1 MAEPTTR
8 TEFKAWCKRKLGYP
22 VIDINVDDDQVDDR
36 VDEAIQYWNTFMQNG
51 MQRMY
56 LKYKLTADDVN
67 RSKTNVVETVTAQGS
82 GASEVATS
90 TIAVAVSATD
100 TTVTLA
106 DATSFP
112 ITGSIDVTSTTI
124 SNTLNGAVSA
134 GDTSVTLTAGGAFP
148 SSGKITIATDGTNVG
163 ETVSYSSKAGHVLT
177 TSALKYPHKT
187 GATVTFV
194 ENVTV
199 SAKTGNVLT
208 TTAFANAFD
217 VGATVTLYISAT
229 WEIGQDYIPMPDG
242 ILSVMRILPFT
253 DRGNLNMFDIRYQ
266 LRLNDLYDFSDI
278 SVIHY
283 QMVMWQ
289 LDLLDMLLV
298 GEKPINFNQIGDRL
312 YIDMAW
318 ASDMD
323 VGEYLV
329 MECYRKINAAEYQKA
344 YNDFWLKRYA
354 TALIKRQWGE
364 NLIKF
369 QGVTMLGGV
378 SMNGETIY
386 NEAIREIGELETE
399 GRLTFEEPLMFDI
412 G

>member
-36 VDEAIQYWNTFMQNG
+36 VDEAIQFWNTFMQNG
-51 MQRMY
+51 QQRVY
-56 LKYKLTADDVN
+56 LKHKLTQADVD
-67 RSKTNVVETVTAQGS
+67 RGLTNTSETATAIGT
-82 GASEVATS
+82 GASNQTTS
-90 TIAVAVSATD
+90 
-100 TTVTLA
+100 
-106 DATSFP
+106 
-112 ITGSIDVTSTTI
+112 
-124 SNTLNGAVSA
+124 TLNGAVSA
-134 GDTSVTLTAGGAFP
+134 AATSVTLTDATNFP
-148 SSGKITIATDGTNVG
+148 TTGSIIIAADGTNAA
-163 ETVSYSSKAGHVLT
+163 ETVAYT
-177 TSALKYPHKT
+177 
-187 GATVTFV
+187 
-194 ENVTV
+194 
-199 SAKTGNVLT
+199 AKTGNVLT
-208 TTAFANAFD
+208 TAALANAHLD
-217 VGATVTLYISAT
+217 DAAVTLSVTAEWGITQAYL
-229 WEIGQDYIPMPDG
+229 PMPDG
-242 ILSVMRILPFT
+242 VLSVLRILPFT

-283 QMVMWQ
+283 QMTMWQ

-298 GEKPINFNQIGDRL
+298 GEKPIEFNMISDRL
-312 YIDMAW
+312 YINMDW
-318 ASDMD
+318 DDDMD
-323 VGEYLV
+323 VGEYIII
-329 MECYRKINAAEYQKA
+329 ECFRKLNAAEYTKA

-369 QGVTMLGGV
+369 TGVTMLGGV

-399 GRLTFEEPLMFDI
+399 GRLTWEEPLLFEI